1 MDKKE
6 KIVYDGYLK
15 VVQSEVDLGDRTKM
29 MEKVDHPDSVSVL
42 IINSKNDSVIF
53 VKQYRYPVNQETI
66 EVVAGK
72 IEEGESPES
81 AAIREVLEE
90 TGYVVEEGFIEPL
103 RSFWK
108 SPGYTSE
115 VCHLFI
121 AGVNGKPQEKPTE
134 EGVEVVEIDVEDFI
148 SQNTVGITECITTSY
163 FRNILRAMLLYS
175 VSALDEILSDIAK
188 ESNEAVVLPFYG
200 QSGEA

>member
-1 MDKKE
+1 
-6 KIVYDGYLK
+6 
-15 VVQSEVDLGDRTKM
+15 GDRTKM

-134 EGVEVVEIDVEDFI
+134 EGVEVVEIDVE
-148 SQNTVGITECITTSY
+148 
-163 FRNILRAMLLYS
+163 
-175 VSALDEILSDIAK
+175 
-188 ESNEAVVLPFYG
+188 
-200 QSGEA
+200 

>member
-1 MDKKE
+1 MKKNE
-6 KIVYDGYLK
+6 KVVYDGYIK
-15 VVQSEVDLGDRTKM
+15 VKSAEVDLGHTTKT

-42 IINSKNDSVIF
+42 LINESNDTVIL
-53 VKQYRYPVNQETI
+53 VRQYRYPVNKKTT

-72 IEEGESPES
+72 IEEGESPIS

-90 TGYVVEEGFIEPL
+90 TGYVVEEGFIEPMG
-103 RSFWK
+103 SFWK

-115 VCHLFI
+115 LCYLFI

-134 EGVEVVEIDVEDFI
+134 EGIEIVEVDVEDFI
-148 SQNTVGITECITTSY
+148 SQNTVGTSECITTSY

-175 VSALDEILSDIAK
+175 VSAIDDILSEIVK
-188 ESNEAVVLPFYG
+188 ESREAMVVPFYG